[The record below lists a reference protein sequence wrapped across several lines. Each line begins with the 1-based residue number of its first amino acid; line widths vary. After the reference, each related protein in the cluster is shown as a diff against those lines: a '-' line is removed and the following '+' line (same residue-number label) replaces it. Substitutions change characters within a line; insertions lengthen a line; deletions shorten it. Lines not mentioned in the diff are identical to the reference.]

1 MIVQGPGLDV
11 VLRQLGGRQQL
22 DGAGLQLHHLP
33 GKQLQLEV
41 HETHLQSEDH
51 CFVTAVR

>member
-1 MIVQGPGLDV
+1 MVIAEGPCLDV

-41 HETHLQSEDH
+41 HETHLQS
-51 CFVTAVR
+51 